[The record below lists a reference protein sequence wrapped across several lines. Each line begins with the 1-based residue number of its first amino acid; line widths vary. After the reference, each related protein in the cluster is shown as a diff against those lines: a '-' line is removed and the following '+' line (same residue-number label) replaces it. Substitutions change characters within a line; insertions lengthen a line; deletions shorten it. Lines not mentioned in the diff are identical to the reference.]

1 MLLKDKNIALYVSG
15 GIAVYKT
22 VDLMRSFIKKG
33 ANVRVAMTE
42 SATQF
47 VTPLTFQVLSKNEVH
62 IDTFYERN
70 PEHLAHIDISDWT
83 DIAVVAP
90 ATANTIA
97 KISHGI
103 ADNFVSSALLA
114 TNAPIMIVPTM
125 NTDMYENKATQSNLK
140 TLKERGIKM
149 VEPDIGFLAEGYEG
163 KGRFPDKNKIIEE
176 LEDFII
182 ANTENLPLKGF
193 KLLVSAGGT
202 SERIDPVRYITND
215 SSGKTGYAIAKSAY
229 QQGAD
234 VRLVTTKDYPLSKEI
249 EKIKVTSADEMYKE
263 IDQYFDASDILI
275 MSAAVSDYK
284 VANPSDNKMK
294 KKDNKDD
301 LIIHLK
307 ENPDILKKMTEKRQ
321 DQFVVGFAAETKNL
335 EEYAKEKLTKKE
347 LDMIVAN
354 DVSIKDSGFNADFNE
369 VIILTKSGER
379 FKIPRQSKE
388 AIADHLIQ
396 KIVKEIRK

>member
-62 IDTFYERN
+62 IDTFYESN